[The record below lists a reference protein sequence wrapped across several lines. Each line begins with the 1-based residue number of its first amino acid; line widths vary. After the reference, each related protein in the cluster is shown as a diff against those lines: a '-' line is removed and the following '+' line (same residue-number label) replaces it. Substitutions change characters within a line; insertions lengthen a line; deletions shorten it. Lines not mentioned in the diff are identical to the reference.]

1 MVTFS
6 GLFLAA
12 CAFASAFAL
21 PAEVNVEKRA
31 LYTSQTGECNGY
43 HYSFWTN
50 GGGKVEYNNEK
61 NGEYSVSWENCGDF
75 TSGKGWS
82 TGSARNIHYAGDFKP
97 SGNAYLAVYGWTRG
111 PLVEYYILENY
122 GTYNPGPSLT
132 YKGTFA
138 SDGSDYDI
146 YTHLQVDQPSID
158 GPKKTF
164 MQYWSIRRNKRSAG
178 TVTTA
183 NHFNAWASHGM
194 NLGAHDYQILSTEG
208 FSSSGYA
215 HMSVW

>member
-1 MVTFS
+1 MERFFFTNSHSSLQLLSHSFLKLLSHLTNMVTFS

-82 TGSARNIHYAGDFKP
+82 TGSAR
-97 SGNAYLAVYGWTRG
+97 
-111 PLVEYYILENY
+111 
-122 GTYNPGPSLT
+122 
-132 YKGTFA
+132 
-138 SDGSDYDI
+138 
-146 YTHLQVDQPSID
+146 
-158 GPKKTF
+158 
-164 MQYWSIRRNKRSAG
+164 
-178 TVTTA
+178 
-183 NHFNAWASHGM
+183 
-194 NLGAHDYQILSTEG
+194 
-208 FSSSGYA
+208 
-215 HMSVW
+215 